1 MINLKTLFR
10 RKPLPL
16 VPDFLRDGIAVGD
29 TLVTNH
35 GRHVNFAGIDGADND
50 RPIMTTDYWN
60 FTLNGWGRLDEQGD
74 LRALHIVKIL
84 RGKKVVAQ
92 GQRYY
97 TGGSQ

>member
-29 TLVTNH
+29 TLVTNG
-35 GRHVNFAGIDGADND
+35 GRHVDFLGIDSND
-50 RPIMTTDYWN
+50 AERPIVHTDWWS
-60 FTLNGWGRLDEQGD
+60 FTLNGWGRVSEEGD
-74 LRALHIVKIL
+74 KDALHIVKIL

-92 GQRYY
+92 GQRYE
-97 TGGSQ
+97 